1 LEKQFFR
8 RDGSLIWG
16 RLSISILGT
25 GTSRRVVA
33 MVEDLSEKKA
43 AEEKLLQSEASLR
56 TFGSRLIQAQEEER
70 LRIARELHDDILQQV
85 ILVSVGLDHLHHNLP
100 NSKDEVAKKISE
112 ARERLSDISTDIHE
126 LSHRLH
132 SAKLEYLGL
141 VAAAA
146 SFCRD
151 LSARQKVGIDFKSEG
166 IPPDLPEVAS
176 LSLYRVLQEALQNA
190 IKHSGS
196 QRIEVSLMRVSN
208 EIHLNVRDWG
218 KGFDPSTVRAG
229 LGLVSMQERLILV
242 NGGFSVQSTPEQG
255 TTIDVRVPLQ
265 TGRTFHAA
273 SPKL

>member
-1 LEKQFFR
+1 
-8 RDGSLIWG
+8 
-16 RLSISILGT
+16 
-25 GTSRRVVA
+25 

-43 AEEKLLQSEASLR
+43 AEERLLQSEASLR

-112 ARERLSDISTDIHE
+112 AREQLSDISADIHE

-141 VAAAA
+141 AAAAA

-151 LSARQKVGIDFKSEG
+151 LSARQKVEIDFKSEG
-166 IPPDLPEVAS
+166 IPADLPEVAS

-242 NGGFSVQSTPEQG
+242 NGEFSVQSTPQHG

-265 TGRTFHAA
+265 TGRKFHAA
-273 SPKL
+273 TPKL